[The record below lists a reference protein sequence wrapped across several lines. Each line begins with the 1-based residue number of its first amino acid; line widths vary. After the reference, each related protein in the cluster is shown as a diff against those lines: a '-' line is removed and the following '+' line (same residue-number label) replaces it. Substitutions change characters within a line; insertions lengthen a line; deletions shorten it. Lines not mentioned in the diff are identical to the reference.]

1 MAKKI
6 APTQGLAY
14 GWERGEDF
22 WGGPV
27 NEDLLFIDT
36 MIAPVVQSM
45 SFSTPPADAV
55 EGYAYLVA
63 ANPAGQWAGQAG
75 KLAVLIEGAWTF
87 YTPKE
92 GWRVRVK
99 SIEDFVWYDG
109 KNWLSEKTGTNPSD
123 PGSNPEVKPTA
134 YDIAIT
140 VTDQMYADEALV
152 HLPLLDALMLPA
164 NMGNASLAMLAASKA
179 YFQLVL
185 ERNGTSVGTIT
196 VNTGSSS
203 ATFATI
209 GGNAVR
215 FAKGDVLTLR
225 APSVVVQSAKDFG
238 LIIRLNFV

>member
-99 SIEDFVWYDG
+99 SINDFVWYDG
-109 KNWLSEKTGTNPSD
+109 QNWLSEATGANPTD

-134 YDIAIT
+134 YDIAVT
-140 VTDQMYADEALV
+140 VTDPMYANEALV

-164 NMGNASLAMLAASKA
+164 NMGNAVLAMLAASKA

-215 FAKGDVLTLR
+215 FSKGDVLTLR

>member
-36 MIAPVVQSM
+36 MIAPLVQSM
-45 SFSTPPADAV
+45 SFTTPPADAV

-63 ANPAGQWAGQAG
+63 DNPAGQWAGQPG

-87 YTPKE
+87 LTPKE

-99 SIEDFVWYDG
+99 SINDFVWFDG
-109 KNWLSEKTGTNPSD
+109 TNWLSEKTGANPSNPGTNPD
-123 PGSNPEVKPTA
+123 VKPTA
-134 YDIAIT
+134 YDIAVT
-140 VTDQMYADEALV
+140 VSDEMYANEALV
-152 HLPLLDALMLPA
+152 HLPILDTLMLPA
-164 NMGNASLAMLAASKA
+164 NMVGAVLAMLSPAKA

-185 ERNGTSVGTIT
+185 ERNGTSVATIT
-196 VNTGSSS
+196 VNAGSTG

-215 FAKGDVLTLR
+215 FAKGDILTLR
-225 APSVVVQSAKDFG
+225 APAVVVQSAKDFG
-238 LIIRLNFV
+238 FITRLNFV